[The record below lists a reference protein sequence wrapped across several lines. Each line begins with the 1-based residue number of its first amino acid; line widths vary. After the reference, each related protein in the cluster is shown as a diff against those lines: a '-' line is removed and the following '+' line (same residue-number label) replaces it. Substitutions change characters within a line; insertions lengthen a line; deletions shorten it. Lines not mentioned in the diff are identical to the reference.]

1 LKWVQFL
8 EKQVLYLVFSKYRGI
23 DKNITKSRPQSVQ
36 IRWLKVVK
44 SIWTEEI
51 SLWDTFSQSK
61 YNKMS
66 AKSIYR
72 CKNSLS
78 DTFYEVFLW
87 SLDLKSISENNFRL
101 PDTFRTYFKMFICK
115 KSIWA
120 TNCMSLDTFSNF
132 IMLNSSTNRRNSQ
145 ISWAEVKCNDRRIRP
160 VAVRLWGRSPSR
172 RLSQSLTGT
181 WTSRREWSVGVK
193 DIWEFLRTFIIYT
206 NPNLYRCFTWNI
218 ISYVDTYIA
227 Y

>member
-1 LKWVQFL
+1 MSILLMGRSLTAKMC
-8 EKQVLYLVFSKYRGI
+8 FSLPIDDIYSFYGKKYFH
-23 DKNITKSRPQSVQ
+23 
-36 IRWLKVVK
+36 K

-51 SLWDTFSQSK
+51 SLWDTFYKLFSSFL
-61 YNKMS
+61 
-66 AKSIYR
+66 
-72 CKNSLS
+72 NS
-78 DTFYEVFLW
+78 
-87 SLDLKSISENNFRL
+87 KSISLNNFRL

-115 KSIWA
+115 KSIWG
-120 TNCMSLDTFSNF
+120 TNCMSLDTFGNF

-193 DIWEFLRTFIIYT
+193 GIWEFLHTLIKSS
-206 NPNLYRCFTWNI
+206 NPNLYKRTKKYRETLI
-218 ISYVDTYIA
+218 HKISRYLT
-227 Y
+227 

>member
-1 LKWVQFL
+1 MVRNFIAKIC
-8 EKQVLYLVFSKYRGI
+8 FSLPIDDIYSFYGKKYFH
-23 DKNITKSRPQSVQ
+23 
-36 IRWLKVVK
+36 K

-78 DTFYEVFLW
+78 DTFYELFLW
-87 SLDLKSISENNFRL
+87 SLDLKSISENNFRF

-115 KSIWA
+115 KSIWG
-120 TNCMSLDTFSNF
+120 TNCMSLDTFGNF
-132 IMLNSSTNRRNSQ
+132 IMLNSSTNRRDSQ

-193 DIWEFLRTFIIYT
+193 GIWEFLRTLIKSS
-206 NPNLYRCFTWNI
+206 NPNFCIYFKSITTSMYTLQTSLTN
-218 ISYVDTYIA
+218 
-227 Y
+227 

>member
-1 LKWVQFL
+1 MVRNFIAKIC
-8 EKQVLYLVFSKYRGI
+8 FSLPIDDIYSFYGKKYFH
-23 DKNITKSRPQSVQ
+23 
-36 IRWLKVVK
+36 K

-78 DTFYEVFLW
+78 DTFYKLFSSFLN
-87 SLDLKSISENNFRL
+87 SKSISVNNFRL

-115 KSIWA
+115 KSIWG
-120 TNCMSLDTFSNF
+120 TNCMSLDTFGNF

-145 ISWAEVKCNDRRIRP
+145 ISWAAVKCNDRRIRP

-193 DIWEFLRTFIIYT
+193 GIWEFLHTLIKSS
-206 NPNLYRCFTWNI
+206 NPNLRKRGIPLRIPLKILIFLPKPLLKTPTLWQ
-218 ISYVDTYIA
+218 
-227 Y
+227 

>member
-1 LKWVQFL
+1 MSILLMGRSLTAKMC
-8 EKQVLYLVFSKYRGI
+8 FSLPIDDIYSFYGKKYFH
-23 DKNITKSRPQSVQ
+23 
-36 IRWLKVVK
+36 K

-51 SLWDTFSQSK
+51 SLWDTFYKLFSSFF
-61 YNKMS
+61 
-66 AKSIYR
+66 
-72 CKNSLS
+72 NS
-78 DTFYEVFLW
+78 
-87 SLDLKSISENNFRL
+87 KSISVNNFRL

-115 KSIWA
+115 KSIWG
-120 TNCMSLDTFSNF
+120 TNCMSLDTFGNF

-193 DIWEFLRTFIIYT
+193 GIWEFLHTLIKSS
-206 NPNLYRCFTWNI
+206 NPNLYKRTKKYRETLI
-218 ISYVDTYIA
+218 HKISRYLT
-227 Y
+227 

>member
-1 LKWVQFL
+1 MGRSLTAKIC
-8 EKQVLYLVFSKYRGI
+8 FSLPIDDIYSFYGKKYFH
-23 DKNITKSRPQSVQ
+23 
-36 IRWLKVVK
+36 K

-51 SLWDTFSQSK
+51 SLWDTFYKLFSSFL
-61 YNKMS
+61 
-66 AKSIYR
+66 
-72 CKNSLS
+72 NS
-78 DTFYEVFLW
+78 
-87 SLDLKSISENNFRL
+87 KSISVNNFRL

-115 KSIWA
+115 KSIWG
-120 TNCMSLDTFSNF
+120 TNCMSLDTFGNF

-193 DIWEFLRTFIIYT
+193 GIWEFLHTLIKSS
-206 NPNLYRCFTWNI
+206 NPNLGITHLKNLSLKSLGWYIRHLKRLLKLWRCHSGVF
-218 ISYVDTYIA
+218 
-227 Y
+227 